1 MLRVALSLAAAVVAL
16 VATPAAA
23 QVLNSGVPMGPG
35 GSGTE
40 VLGNPSDA
48 GIVSTTPSRIANS
61 RREMNRGRGTPFEVR
76 MSPRQVRRHARELV
90 GRADILCDVAE
101 AEIVAY
107 TEDNIPLMEIDCTEG
122 GGIVIADTL
131 PIQAMD
137 CLDLAMPEEQATQA
151 GYALTCRLPGNVAVV
166 NAARQSARN

>member
-1 MLRVALSLAAAVVAL
+1 MVRIAFSLAVAV

-23 QVLNSGVPMGPG
+23 QVISSGVPMGPG

-48 GIVSTTPSRIANS
+48 GIMSTTPSRIASS
-61 RREMNRGRGTPFEVR
+61 RREMNRGRETSFQVR
-76 MSPRQVRRHARELV
+76 MSPRQARLHARELV
-90 GRADILCDVAE
+90 GRADIMCDVAE

-107 TEDNIPLMEIDCTEG
+107 TEDNIPLMEIDCAVG
-122 GGIVIADTL
+122 GGLVIADTL

-137 CLDLAMPEEQATQA
+137 CLDLAMPEDQAEQG
-151 GYALTCRLPGNVAVV
+151 GYMLTCRLPGNVAVV

>member
-1 MLRVALSLAAAVVAL
+1 MVRFALSLAVAAAAL
-16 VATPAAA
+16 AATPAAA
-23 QVLNSGVPMGPG
+23 QLAPTPGQGPG

-48 GIVSTTPSRIANS
+48 GIISTTPSRISSS
-61 RREMNRGRGTPFEVR
+61 RREMNRGRETSFQVR
-76 MSPRQVRRHARELV
+76 MSPRQARLHARELV